1 MSSPPQISRRMGLE
15 RKQILA
21 ICPNGQSSGG
31 SKEVGV
37 MQWRWAGLVYL
48 PGTGHSPKG
57 WYGQAHR
64 GQSGLE
70 LRPPGTHTWVP
81 VQSLL
86 ARRRCSVSQIPLHCN
101 WKLCFRLHPIVTCDC
116 GNAEREEVHLEW
128 WLYQAGERGWGSGQ
142 PWAEAG
148 RVDVWDGSHLARG
161 KTGQLSAGIYPLNLA
176 FWGFEIIGCIST
188 GTACQVSVLDIWK
201 QGRTINISKNNFQD
215 YIMRIWTSTASRKLF
230 QISFGWQYLILE
242 IPTGNTHNV
251 WATFCTTRFVFTLL
265 CILRK
270 SIGYSGT
277 GQGDQYFCG
286 GLALTF
292 HLSTLI
298 TLFPLTFHQ
307 LILSLDSVWYRSFN
321 FDSKFPPTNFWSMRF
336 CKFKLRT
343 FISGT
348 LSSNVKH
355 ALLYFKWLT

>member
-1 MSSPPQISRRMGLE
+1 
-15 RKQILA
+15 
-21 ICPNGQSSGG
+21 
-31 SKEVGV
+31 
-37 MQWRWAGLVYL
+37 
-48 PGTGHSPKG
+48 
-57 WYGQAHR
+57 
-64 GQSGLE
+64 
-70 LRPPGTHTWVP
+70 
-81 VQSLL
+81 
-86 ARRRCSVSQIPLHCN
+86 
-101 WKLCFRLHPIVTCDC
+101 
-116 GNAEREEVHLEW
+116 
-128 WLYQAGERGWGSGQ
+128 
-142 PWAEAG
+142 
-148 RVDVWDGSHLARG
+148 
-161 KTGQLSAGIYPLNLA
+161 
-176 FWGFEIIGCIST
+176 
-188 GTACQVSVLDIWK
+188 
-201 QGRTINISKNNFQD
+201 
-215 YIMRIWTSTASRKLF
+215 MRIWTSTASRKLF
-230 QISFGWQYLILE
+230 QIPFGWQYLILE

-307 LILSLDSVWYRSFN
+307 LILSLDSVWYRSFR